1 METGLT
7 VEELQSF
14 EKEIF
19 DLFQDGKIRSPVH
32 LRSGNEEQL
41 IEIFKE
47 IKEEDF
53 CLFTWASHLEC
64 LLKGV
69 PRAEVRAAILNN
81 KSICLSFKEYNIIS
95 SAIVGGNAPLAIGMA
110 MGYKRRKENR
120 KVWCFVGDM
129 AFYTGPVLESLR

>member
-53 CLFTWASHLEC
+53 
-64 LLKGV
+64 
-69 PRAEVRAAILNN
+69 
-81 KSICLSFKEYNIIS
+81 
-95 SAIVGGNAPLAIGMA
+95 
-110 MGYKRRKENR
+110 
-120 KVWCFVGDM
+120 
-129 AFYTGPVLESLR
+129 